1 MGDKVLQG
9 DRVQVQWNPVDD
21 VSGSRHPPGL
31 KYMLTEL
38 LCHSA
43 GGPELAI
50 SKGFD
55 DAKLGIDPKQ
65 WTAFLEIVAE
75 TAMVWPTKH
84 HRELVLRICEQSKV
98 EICFGLE
105 GQETP
110 AVNIA
115 AIAGVDAFMPSGCC
129 PFSGSSGGTCPF
141 SGSSHPSTQVAH
153 GATEGS
159 GHPLANL
166 VRGENEG
173 EPLSRLPSPTGV
185 HQANRTSAPLTP
197 EVTTVTTKAA
207 MAGRILGN
215 TLQQKLDK
223 LTEED
228 PDLCCPV
235 SLMVFTN
242 PVLASDGFIY
252 DQSSL
257 TQLLANRQVSP
268 MTREGL
274 KREYRAA
281 QQKLDEVTV
290 FRKQRS
296 QDLLDFAKEAASEQQ
311 LLAISALERVQEYIE
326 VLDVV
331 AAQSLAAKALGLY
344 EQLGHSVPPALHR
357 IVRGADLDRQA
368 GVQPCVVQIK

>member
-1 MGDKVLQG
+1 
-9 DRVQVQWNPVDD
+9 
-21 VSGSRHPPGL
+21 
-31 KYMLTEL
+31 MLTEL

-43 GGPELAI
+43 GGPELPT
-50 SKGFD
+50 SRGFD
-55 DAKLGIDPKQ
+55 DAKLGIDPNQ

-84 HRELVLRICEQSKV
+84 HRELVLKICEQSKA

-105 GQETP
+105 GQEAP

-115 AIAGVDAFMPSGCC
+115 AIPGVDAFVPTGRC
-129 PFSGSSGGTCPF
+129 PFSGSSGGSCPF
-141 SGSSHPSTQVAH
+141 SGSSRPRTQVAH

-159 GHPLANL
+159 SGRLANL
-166 VRGENEG
+166 STG
-173 EPLSRLPSPTGV
+173 SR
-185 HQANRTSAPLTP
+185 QANGTSAHLIPMA
-197 EVTTVTTKAA
+197 EVAAATTKVT

-215 TLQQKLDK
+215 SLQQKLDK

-235 SLMVFTN
+235 SLMIFTN

-257 TQLLANRQVSP
+257 TQLLANRQCSP

-274 KREYRAA
+274 KQEYRAA

-296 QDLLDFAKEAASEQQ
+296 QDLLDFATEAASEQQ
-311 LLAISALERVQEYIE
+311 LLAIAALERVQEYIE
-326 VLDVV
+326 VLDMV
-331 AAQSLAAKALGLY
+331 AAQSLAVKALGLY
-344 EQLGHSVPPALHR
+344 EQLGRSVPAALRR
-357 IVRGADLDRQA
+357 IVRGAA
-368 GVQPCVVQIK
+368 